1 MEHLKLFW
9 SRLSE
14 WAEYR
19 ALWAKQADDR
29 PLPSDIPKVLRAAEQ
44 AHLWPE
50 LVFLYVHYD
59 EFDNAAL
66 AMMERSADA
75 WEHNQFKEVVV
86 KVANVEIYYKA
97 LNFYLEQQPL
107 LLNDLLSVLSARV
120 DHTRVVKMFKKADE
134 LPSKE
139 PFYLLMQNRLTD
151 SIPWPTVIKN
161 YLISVQKNNIP
172 AVNEAFNDLLIEE
185 EDYKTLRDSIDTND
199 AFDSM
204 GLAARLEKHDLLE
217 FRRRELCPP
226 PAPS

>member
-1 MEHLKLFW
+1 M
-9 SRLSE
+9 SRVSCFVS
-14 WAEYR
+14 
-19 ALWAKQADDR
+19 QHADNV
-29 PLPSDIPKVLRAAEQ
+29 PLPADIPKVLRAAEQ

-217 FRRRELCPP
+217 FRRRELVPLP
-226 PAPS
+226 RRAERNGS